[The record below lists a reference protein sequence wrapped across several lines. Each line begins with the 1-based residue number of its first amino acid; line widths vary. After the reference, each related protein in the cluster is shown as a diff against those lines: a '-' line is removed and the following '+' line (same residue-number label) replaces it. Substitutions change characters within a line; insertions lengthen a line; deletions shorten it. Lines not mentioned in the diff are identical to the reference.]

1 MNQSNLKE
9 ITMSDKDLQEFKADH
24 SGGDVVKG
32 AEVPDPVTPAGG
44 EVKKKLADL
53 KKSVDPVADKVDAS
67 ATPGQTAVAEEVEV
81 EEVDITEAFASIFEG
96 VDISEE
102 VLGKFETIFEAAVN
116 EATTAKV
123 AEIAENLEEEFE
135 VKLTESVNEAMEE
148 IVENLDSYLDYVVSE
163 WMEENKVAIE
173 SGIKVEMAESFM
185 EGLKELFYEHNVE
198 IDEETIDVV
207 AGLEEELEAMKEE
220 TNRAINENIQLAEAL
235 RTLEAEKVFYE
246 MTEGLTTSQAERL
259 RVLSEKLDVS
269 DLDEY
274 RSDLG
279 TLKESFFKTK
289 SALAETVE
297 DETSDELITED
308 VKPRVASPYDS
319 VSAIVAALDAKAN
332 R

>member
-1 MNQSNLKE
+1 MA
-9 ITMSDKDLQEFKADH
+9 DKDLQEFKADH

-53 KKSVDPVADKVDAS
+53 NKAVDPVADKVDPS
-67 ATPGQTAVAEEVEV
+67 TTPGQTAVAEEV

-123 AEIAENLEEEFE
+123 AEIAENLEEDFE
-135 VKLTESVNEAMEE
+135 VRLTESVNEAMEE
-148 IVENLDSYLDYVVSE
+148 IVENLDNYLDYVVSE
-163 WMEENKVAIE
+163 WMEENKVAVE
-173 SGIKVEMAESFM
+173 SGIKVQMAESFM

-198 IDEETIDVV
+198 IDDETIDIVS
-207 AGLEEELEAMKEE
+207 GLEEEIEALRDEA
-220 TNRAINENIQLAEAL
+220 NRVINENIQLAETV
-235 RTLEAEKVFYE
+235 RELEAESVFNE
-246 MTEGLTTSQAERL
+246 MVEGLTTSQAERL
-259 RVLSEKLDVS
+259 RVLAEKLDVS
-269 DLDEY
+269 DLDTY
-274 RSDLG
+274 KSDLG
-279 TLKESFFKTK
+279 TLKESFFKAK
-289 SALAETVE
+289 SVITESAEDEVSDDLLAE
-297 DETSDELITED
+297 ET
-308 VKPRVASPYDS
+308 KPRVSSAYDS